1 MKSLMKKIYYNYV
14 ALCTFSYAAI
24 GVLLPLLGQY
34 LIGLGMTGAQIGTI
48 TSAGTAMAIFATA
61 FWGEKYNNMK
71 NKKLMVMWLCFAA
84 AAIGG
89 CLLWAGAY
97 WPFLIG
103 FIILYF
109 FQAPIMGLSDAM
121 TIEAN
126 QPFSA
131 VRKWGC
137 IGFALAV
144 FVAGRLADVF
154 GLEVIFA
161 GYTICFVIAGVFIL
175 AIVRTESRGRQEF
188 TAWKSKISESDEV
201 QAEAI
206 IEEIKDH
213 EDMIHGRTRYRE
225 VVRNR
230 KLLGIIAAS
239 FFLLGTNVANNTYF
253 SFLYIECGGTIAG
266 IGTAFLLMV
275 GSETI
280 FMALSAR
287 ISEKLTIEKTLLIS
301 MCISALRFGWYSF
314 GPPSNWILALFFLQG
329 MVNGIILV
337 EFIRYINKTV
347 VKNHLGMSIS
357 LYYAVS
363 SVSTILCQMIGGV
376 VLDIAGG
383 TGVYLFFAIYN
394 VIGIVL
400 YVAFGLHKADEKLG
414 EKNI

>member
-1 MKSLMKKIYYNYV
+1 MKKIYYNYV
-14 ALCTFSYAAI
+14 ALNTFTYAAI
-24 GVLLPLLGQY
+24 GVLLPLMGQY
-34 LIGLGMTGAQIGTI
+34 LIGLGFTGAQIGTI
-48 TSAGTAMAIFATA
+48 TSAGTAMAIFSTT
-61 FWGEKYNNMK
+61 FLGEKYNNMN
-71 NKKLMVMWLCFAA
+71 NKKLMVMCLCFSA

-89 CLLWAGAY
+89 CLLWTTGY
-97 WPFLIG
+97 WVFLWG

-121 TIEAN
+121 TIEAD

-144 FVAGRLADVF
+144 FVAGRIADVF
-154 GLEVIFA
+154 GLQIIFT
-161 GYTICFVIAGVFIL
+161 GYAICFVIAGLFIL
-175 AIVRTESRGRQEF
+175 AIVRSESRGRQQQAVWRTE
-188 TAWKSKISESDEV
+188 TAATDQE

-206 IEEIKDH
+206 LEELKDH
-213 EDMIHGRTRYRE
+213 EDKLHRKIRYRD
-225 VVRNR
+225 VVKNR

-287 ISEKLTIEKTLLIS
+287 ISTKFTIEKTLLAS
-301 MCISALRFGWYSF
+301 MCISALRFAWYSF
-314 GPPSNWILALFFLQG
+314 GPPSYWIIALFFLQG

-347 VKNHLGMSIS
+347 SRDHLGMSIS
-357 LYYAVS
+357 LYYAAS
-363 SVSTILCQMIGGV
+363 SFSTILCQLAGGI
-376 VLDIAGG
+376 VLDVAGG

-394 VIGIVL
+394 VIGVVL
-400 YVAFGLHKADEKLG
+400 YVIFGLHKGVEGPG